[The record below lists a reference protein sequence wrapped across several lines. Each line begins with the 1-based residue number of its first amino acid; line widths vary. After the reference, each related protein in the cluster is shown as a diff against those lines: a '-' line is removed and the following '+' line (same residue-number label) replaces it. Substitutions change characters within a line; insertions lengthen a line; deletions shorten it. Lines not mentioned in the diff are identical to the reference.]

1 MLIKKCQTNNKP
13 MFYVPI
19 TLTTLYDQPSIEFI
33 HSSQFLSN
41 TEEMKPTL
49 IKPVPPS
56 NPKYN
61 TAVQVRSQRSANR
74 FSASGEKRSFSTPI
88 KSPIS
93 IVLRIV
99 LKKKEKQCLHSS
111 LTPETLTS
119 PQSLSIS
126 QT

>member
-74 FSASGEKRSFSTPI
+74 FSAFGEKAILFHSDYESYFNVPRDRPHKEEETMPSLILDPI
-88 KSPIS
+88 DSYQPSKSID
-93 IVLRIV
+93 
-99 LKKKEKQCLHSS
+99 
-111 LTPETLTS
+111 
-119 PQSLSIS
+119 
-126 QT
+126 